1 MERFVSSIIGDKCY
15 RTFFINGDL
24 MDMDCLKYS
33 ISKGLGYGIV
43 IGSGIMKLTQILK
56 IVMNRDVTGLNAMSF
71 YMECA
76 AFLPSIVYNFLK
88 GYPISTYG
96 ENVVILFQN
105 YLLVFLFWIF
115 AKGENRKSILHMLL
129 VILAFILY
137 TFVLFY
143 CPQKVL
149 SLTPVSCSIFL
160 FFPWRVL
167 FLLYWLVFL
176 KS

>member
-43 IGSGIMKLTQILK
+43 IGSGIMKLPQILK

-96 ENVVILFQN
+96 ENVVIL
-105 YLLVFLFWIF
+105 
-115 AKGENRKSILHMLL
+115 
-129 VILAFILY
+129 
-137 TFVLFY
+137 
-143 CPQKVL
+143 
-149 SLTPVSCSIFL
+149 
-160 FFPWRVL
+160 
-167 FLLYWLVFL
+167 
-176 KS
+176 

>member
-1 MERFVSSIIGDKCY
+1 M
-15 RTFFINGDL
+15 
-24 MDMDCLKYS
+24 
-33 ISKGLGYGIV
+33 
-43 IGSGIMKLTQILK
+43 IGSGIMKLPQILK